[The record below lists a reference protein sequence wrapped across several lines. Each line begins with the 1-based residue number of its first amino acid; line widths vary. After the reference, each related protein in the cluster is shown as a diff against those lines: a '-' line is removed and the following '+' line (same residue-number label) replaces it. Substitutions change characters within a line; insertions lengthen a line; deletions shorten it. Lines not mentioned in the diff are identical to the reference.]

1 MFRRKTK
8 DKNKTKLTSNTW
20 AQLRKFNK
28 FFKPSRGLFIIGWIF
43 LVLSSITAVVFPTL
57 MGQLVGQKDG
67 QAPVID
73 VPGVDLNDL
82 SVLLFSLF
90 IVFAFQA
97 FFSFF
102 RIFIFN
108 VVTERTLLAVKST
121 LFSKLISLPK
131 TYFDKNDSGD
141 LVSRVSNDVQLIQ
154 TTLNTTIA
162 EFFRQILTV
171 LVAIVAIFYF
181 SHELAFWMLSVVPV
195 LAIVA
200 LFFGRFVRKLSKS
213 AQDFNAKSNSLM
225 QVALSGIVNV
235 KAFNNERVEEKQY
248 QDNMT
253 KVKNISI
260 KSGLVRGLFVSF
272 IIFCLFGGISFVIWK
287 AKMLEADGFITN
299 AQFVTFIFYT
309 VMLGT
314 SFASLPELYSN
325 IQKSLGATE
334 QVMDI
339 IDLEDESDN
348 TGADNVNF
356 QDKIEFKKVDFAY
369 PTRKDSLVLNNASLT
384 LKKNQH
390 IGIVGESGGGK
401 STIAALLLGL
411 YNEME
416 GQILIDGISI
426 HDLNLKSL
434 RDIIGY
440 VPQDI
445 QLFNGTI
452 RENIGYGNT
461 NATEEE
467 VEKAATMA
475 CVKLFTDEFNEGL
488 DTIVGERGVQ
498 LSGGQR
504 QRIAI
509 ARAILKNPQILV
521 FDEAT
526 SALDNTTEFAVQK
539 ALESFFKERT
549 VITIAHRLTTIKDCD
564 QIIVMEHGS
573 VKESGNHADLM
584 KHEDGLYKKLY
595 EKRLTEVGA

>member
-1 MFRRKTK
+1 MLKRKKK
-8 DKNKTKLTSNTW
+8 DKDKVKLTSNTW

-28 FFKPSRGLFIIGWIF
+28 FFKPSRGLFILGWVF

-57 MGQLVGQKDG
+57 MGQLVGQKEG

-82 SVLLFSLF
+82 SVLLLSLF

-108 VVTERTLLAVKST
+108 IVTERTLLSVKSS

-131 TYFDKNDSGD
+131 AYFDKNDSGD

-213 AQDFNAKSNSLM
+213 AQDFNAKSNTLM

-235 KAFNNERVEEKQY
+235 KAFNNEKVEEEQY
-248 QDNMT
+248 VENMT
-253 KVKNISI
+253 KVKTISI
-260 KSGLVRGLFVSF
+260 KSGLIRGLFVSF

-339 IDLEDESDN
+339 IDLDDEIEESEINKMELKDEIVFK
-348 TGADNVNF
+348 NVW
-356 QDKIEFKKVDFAY
+356 FAY
-369 PTRKDSLVLNNASLT
+369 PTRKESPVLNSASLT
-384 LKKNQH
+384 FKKNQH

-411 YNEME
+411 YDEIE
-416 GQILIDGISI
+416 GDIQIDGVSI
-426 HDLNLKSL
+426 REINLKSL

-452 RENIGYGNT
+452 RENIGYGNVK
-461 NATEEE
+461 ATEKEIEE
-467 VEKAATMA
+467 AARIS
-475 CVKLFTDEFNEGL
+475 CVKLFTDEFQDGL
-488 DTIVGERGVQ
+488 NTIVGERGVQ

-526 SALDNTTEFAVQK
+526 SALDNTTESQVQE
-539 ALESFFKERT
+539 ALSNFFKKRT
-549 VITIAHRLTTIKDCD
+549 VITIAHRLTTIQDCD

-573 VKESGNHADLM
+573 VSETGTHLDLM
-584 KHEDGLYKKLY
+584 NKKDGLYKKLY